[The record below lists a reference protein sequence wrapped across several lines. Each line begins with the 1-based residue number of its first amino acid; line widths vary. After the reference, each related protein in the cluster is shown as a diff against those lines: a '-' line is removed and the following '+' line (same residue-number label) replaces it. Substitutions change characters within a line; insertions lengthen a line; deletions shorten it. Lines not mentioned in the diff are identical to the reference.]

1 MRTVLL
7 VLRSEEFRA
16 AVQAALEKDFRVIGA
31 ADAAA
36 GAALLRDMP
45 DILLLDLF
53 LPGTDGLCFL
63 EENRSLLP
71 PEIVLFTTLRDPQL
85 LQAASELGVKSVFLK
100 PCSLSAVVNYLKALP

>member
-16 AVQAALEKDFRVIGA
+16 AAQEVLQMDFHVIGA

-36 GAALLRDMP
+36 GAALLRESP

-63 EENRSLLP
+63 EENRGFLP
-71 PEIVLFTTLRDPQL
+71 PEVLLFTTLRDPQL
-85 LQAASELGVKSVFLK
+85 LQAASGLGVSAVFLK